1 MAASPEL
8 KLFVFPGGIDPDVLA
23 VGGEPVPYARTDEF
37 AATTLESEKWLLDL
51 LGCTGGR
58 LVSYTAS
65 GTAAM
70 EAVISNLVAPADRIL
85 AVEGGTFGRR
95 WVEMLRAYPNAA
107 LDVVSVPFGEDPDYE
122 ALERQLAGGRYR
134 FLFMQHHET
143 SSGVKFDIPRLGAAC
158 AAAGTLFAVDA
169 ISSFLADDFSMD
181 RFGIDAAILSSH
193 KGLCL
198 PPGLGFVALSRRALE
213 VPFQKRNVYFDFQE
227 NLKSLARGH
236 PLFTPA
242 VQLYLQ
248 LHKRLENIRTR
259 GADSVVAGVREKA
272 ERFRELLAAEQR
284 PVIAK
289 TPSNCLTS
297 FNLRCPARD
306 LVPLLTAEGTY
317 IMPSSAPNQVRV
329 AHLGTCTVEDHRR
342 LLVRINELERQLT
355 GARA

>member
-1 MAASPEL
+1 V
-8 KLFVFPGGIDPDVLA
+8 KLFVFPGGIDPEVLA
-23 VGGEPVPYARTDEF
+23 IGGEPVPYARTDEF
-37 AATTLESEKWLLDL
+37 AATTLESEAWLLEML
-51 LGCTGGR
+51 ECTGGR

-70 EAVISNLVAPADRIL
+70 EAVIANLVAPSDRVL
-85 AVEGGTFGRR
+85 AVEGGTFGKR
-95 WVEMLRAYPNAA
+95 WVEMLRSYPHAE

-122 ALERQLAGGRYR
+122 RLERMIAGGRYR
-134 FLFMQHHET
+134 FLFLQHHET
-143 SSGVKFDIPRLGAAC
+143 SSGVRFDVPRLGAAC
-158 AAAGTLFAVDA
+158 AAAGTLLAVDA
-169 ISSFLADDFSMD
+169 ISSFLADNFSMD
-181 RFGIDAAILSSH
+181 RFGIDVTVLSSH

-213 VPFQKRNVYFDFQE
+213 QPFQKRNAYFDFEE
-227 NLKSLARGH
+227 NLKSLKRGH

-248 LHKRLENIRTR
+248 LHKRLEIIRCR
-259 GADSVVAGVREKA
+259 GVGAVVADVRAKA
-272 ERFRELLAAEQR
+272 IEFRRMLAAEDR
-284 PVIAK
+284 PVIAR

-297 FNLRCPARD
+297 FNLRVAARD
-306 LVPLLTAEGTY
+306 LVPTLTAEGTY

-329 AHLGTCTVEDHRR
+329 AHLGTSTVEDHRQ

>member
-1 MAASPEL
+1 MAAEHDL
-8 KLFVFPGGIDPDVLA
+8 RLFVFPGGIDPDVLA

-37 AATTLESEKWLLDL
+37 AATTLESEKWLLEL
-51 LGCTGGR
+51 LGCTGGH

-70 EAVISNLVAPADRIL
+70 EAVISNLVTRADRIL
-85 AVEGGTFGRR
+85 AIEGGTFGKR
-95 WVEMLRAYPNAA
+95 WVEMLRAYPHAT
-107 LDVVSVPFGEDPDYE
+107 LDVVSVAFGEDPDYE
-122 ALERQLAGGRYR
+122 AVERQISTRRYR

-143 SSGVKFDIPRLGAAC
+143 SSGVRFDVARLGRAC
-158 AAAGTLFAVDA
+158 RLAGTFFAVDA

-181 RFGIDAAILSSH
+181 RFGIDAAVLSSH

-198 PPGLGFVALSRRALE
+198 PPGLGFVALGPRALA
-213 VPFQKRNVYFDFQE
+213 VPRQKRNVYFDFTE
-227 NLKSLARGH
+227 NLKSLSRGH

-248 LHKRLENIRTR
+248 LHKRLENIRAI
-259 GADSVVAGVREKA
+259 GLESVVTEVRDKA
-272 ERFRELLAAEQR
+272 ERFRALLAAEGR
-284 PVIAK
+284 ATIAR

-297 FNLRCPARD
+297 FNLRCPARE

-317 IMPSSAPNQVRV
+317 IMPSAEPNQVRV
-329 AHLGTCTVEDHRR
+329 AHLGTSTVEDHRD